1 LSPMQ
6 NIGANP
12 GVIRQSGMHEFAF
25 NEGGTTESSPFRPYF
40 EDEKGFFSCLRY
52 LLEEV
57 IDGKETHRCK
67 DRK

>member
-1 LSPMQ
+1 
-6 NIGANP
+6 
-12 GVIRQSGMHEFAF
+12 MHEFAF

-67 DRK
+67 DRE